1 MISERSDKGDA
12 FFVKTVLEKGVNVII
27 FQKDD
32 NNGNVVVKYRHQ
44 RITRREERGSYAKN
58 INRYSGL

>member
-1 MISERSDKGDA
+1 M
-12 FFVKTVLEKGVNVII
+12 KTILKKGVNVII

-32 NNGNVVVKYRHQ
+32 NYGNVVVKYRHQ
-44 RITRREERGSYAKN
+44 RITRRKERGSYAKN